1 MVLSLFQLSQY
12 YNGEIIRGRYNY
24 GQHRILPQLAHIY
37 NQAKDKPIL
46 PDMVDPKTIIQIIKD
61 AEKDVNAHFQKCERN
76 VERKKNEDTNNDQE
90 KLSVYERALSS

>member
-1 MVLSLFQLSQY
+1 
-12 YNGEIIRGRYNY
+12 
-24 GQHRILPQLAHIY
+24 
-37 NQAKDKPIL
+37 
-46 PDMVDPKTIIQIIKD
+46 MVDPKTIIQIIKD